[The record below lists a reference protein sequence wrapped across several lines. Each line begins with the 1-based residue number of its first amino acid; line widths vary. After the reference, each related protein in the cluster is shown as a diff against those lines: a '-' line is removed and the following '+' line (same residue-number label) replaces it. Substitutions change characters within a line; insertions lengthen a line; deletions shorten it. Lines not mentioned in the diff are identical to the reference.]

1 MFTPDL
7 KGRKEIIDHY
17 LNKVKFSDVDVDRLA
32 RGTTGC
38 TGADLEN
45 MVNQAALKA
54 AIDGDHTITMAHLE
68 YARDKVLMGKTILQ
82 ATQLQPSS
90 TLVHTPF

>member
-1 MFTPDL
+1 M
-7 KGRKEIIDHY
+7 
-17 LNKVKFSDVDVDRLA
+17 SVDVDKIA

-54 AIDGDHTITMAHLE
+54 AMDGHVAVTMVHME
-68 YARDKVLMGKTILQ
+68 YARDKVLMGPAKKSKIPDDETNQIT
-82 ATQLQPSS
+82 AY
-90 TLVHTPF
+90 HEAGECKCDDK

>member
-7 KGRKEIIDHY
+7 KGRKEILEHY
-17 LNKVKFSDVDVDRLA
+17 INKVKFSDVDVDRLA

-45 MVNQAALKA
+45 LVNQAALKA
-54 AIDGDHTITMAHLE
+54 AIDGDPVITMAHME
-68 YARDKVLMGKTILQ
+68 YARDKVLMGKTLK
-82 ATQLQPSS
+82 S
-90 TLVHTPF
+90 TIKL